1 VTRQA
6 HRLSV
11 FSWSLDR
18 AAFAAYLLGAVAPL
32 VALAVVLERW
42 ALPAL
47 ADGVP
52 RLALVGLVLS
62 IGVLSAASFLMLRRV
77 TWRTVTTMRRDNERL
92 AALLDAAGRLAEAP
106 GPAEAG
112 AAAVAA
118 ALRMAEA
125 RGACLLDAA
134 PGQPPKLLSAT
145 GEAGLF
151 DRLGAPVAALATQA
165 SRDQRPALL
174 GGRGGR
180 TSAVAIPMAGVG
192 VLAVAAAEGRALT
205 TADVG
210 SLTTLATLASVA
222 ARRAQLAHAQRNFF
236 VHVTDMLVAALDAH
250 LDLQSGHSRR
260 VAELANRLGRS
271 LALDDEQRQR
281 LHFAALLHDVG
292 MLRIPPQR
300 LEDPKAHRQH
310 PGLGHRML
318 APIQLWGEIAP
329 LVLHHHEW
337 FDGQGYPD
345 GIAGEAIPIES
356 RIIALCEAFDSMT
369 SASSYKPAVEREE
382 AVRRIEAGSGSQF
395 DPRVVAAFQALL
407 ASNEL

>member
-6 HRLSV
+6 HRLSL

-18 AAFAAYLLGAVAPL
+18 AAFAAYLLGAVVPL
-32 VALAVVLERW
+32 VALAVVLQRW
-42 ALPAL
+42 ALPSL
-47 ADGVP
+47 SDDVP
-52 RLALVGLVLS
+52 RLGLVGLVLS
-62 IGVLSAASFLMLRRV
+62 IGVLSAAAFLALRRV

-112 AAAVAA
+112 ASAVAA
-118 ALRMAEA
+118 AVRMAEA
-125 RGACLLDAA
+125 RGACLLVPV
-134 PGQPPKLLSAT
+134 PGEPPKLHSAA

-151 DRLGAPVAALATQA
+151 DRLGAPLAALATQA

-174 GGRGGR
+174 GGRGGE
-180 TSAVAIPMAGVG
+180 TNAAALPMPGVG
-192 VLAVAAAEGRALT
+192 VLAVAAAEGRPLSA
-205 TADVG
+205 ADVG
-210 SLTTLATLASVA
+210 SLEMLATLASVA
-222 ARRAQLAHAQRNFF
+222 ARRAQLIHAQRNFF

-250 LDLQSGHSRR
+250 LDLQAGHSRR

-271 LALDDEQRQR
+271 LALDEESRQR

-292 MLRIPPQR
+292 MLRIPPAR
-300 LEDPKAHRQH
+300 FGDPKAYRQH

-345 GIAGEAIPIES
+345 GLAGEAIPLEA

-369 SASSYKPAVEREE
+369 STSSYKPPIERAE
-382 AVRRIEAGSGSQF
+382 AVSRIEAGSGTQF
-395 DPRVVAAFQALL
+395 DPRVVGAFQALL
-407 ASNEL
+407 ASGEI